1 MFVTK
6 KLFKIVYRSK
16 YIYIQE
22 GAQIIS
28 DIQQSKHTC
37 VTTIQMKKYSI
48 TNATKTW

>member
-16 YIYIQE
+16 YIYIYIYIYIQE

-28 DIQQSKHTC
+28 DI
-37 VTTIQMKKYSI
+37 
-48 TNATKTW
+48 

>member
-16 YIYIQE
+16 YIYIYIQE

-28 DIQQSKHTC
+28 DI
-37 VTTIQMKKYSI
+37 
-48 TNATKTW
+48 